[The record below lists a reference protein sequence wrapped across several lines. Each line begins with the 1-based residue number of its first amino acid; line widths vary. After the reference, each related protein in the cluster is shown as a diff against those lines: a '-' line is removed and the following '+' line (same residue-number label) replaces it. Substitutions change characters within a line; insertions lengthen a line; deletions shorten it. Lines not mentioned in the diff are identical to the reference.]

1 MRRMARI
8 RFQVLVAA
16 AVVAAA
22 IAARCAA
29 QTSAA
34 DPVARMQ
41 ELVQSYAKSTVL
53 QNEFMGSVLVAEGDK
68 VLLNQGYGSANLE
81 WGMPNAPD
89 TKFRLGSLTKQFTAA
104 SILLLEE
111 RGKLSTDDLVKK
123 YVPDA
128 PAAWDKMTIYEVLTH
143 TAGIP
148 NFTSFPDYRTN
159 EWEDAKPVE
168 LVARFKDKPL
178 DFEPGTEFRYSNSGY
193 VLLGY
198 ILEKVA
204 GEPYAKFVQENL
216 FAPLGMADTG
226 VDRNVTV
233 LPKRAQGYEP
243 HTGGPK
249 IAGYINMTIPFSA
262 GSLYSTT
269 GDLLKWEQGLFGG
282 KLLTAASLKKMTT
295 PFHNNYA
302 CGLEIMTFLGHKEIM
317 HGGGIEGFSTSLAY
331 FPDEKSGPVTVVVL
345 SNAQSNV
352 DQIAQ
357 NLARVMFGMPVKL
370 PRTAMPTEVTLTEKQ
385 LQDFAGTYQLTPNF
399 AITFMVEKGQLISQA
414 TAQGKVPLFAESE
427 SKFFAK
433 VVDAEIEFSRDA
445 SGKVVSM
452 TLYQNGNEI
461 KGPKN

>member
-1 MRRMARI
+1 
-8 RFQVLVAA
+8 VLVA
-16 AVVAAA
+16 
-22 IAARCAA
+22 
-29 QTSAA
+29 Q
-34 DPVARMQ
+34 
-41 ELVQSYAKSTVL
+41 
-53 QNEFMGSVLVAEGDK
+53 GDK
-68 VLLNQGYGSANLE
+68 VILSQGYGSANLE
-81 WGMPNAPD
+81 WGIPNAPD

-148 NFTSFPDYRTN
+148 NFTSFPDYRET
-159 EWEDAKPVE
+159 EWKESKPVD

-178 DFEPGTEFRYSNSGY
+178 DFEPGTQFRYSNSGY

-198 ILEKVA
+198 ILEQVA

-233 LPKRAQGYEP
+233 LAKRAQGYEP

-249 IAGYINMTIPFSA
+249 IAGYINMTVPFSA

-269 GDLLKWEQGLFGG
+269 LDLLKWERGLFGG
-282 KLLTAASLKKMTT
+282 KVLTAASLKKMTT
-295 PFHNNYA
+295 PFKDNYA
-302 CGLEIMTFLGHKEIM
+302 CGLEVANFQGHKAIL

-331 FPDEKSGPVTVVVL
+331 FPDEKDGPMTIIAL
-345 SNAQSNV
+345 SNAESNV

-357 NLARVMFGMPVKL
+357 NLSRAMFGLPVKL
-370 PRTAMPTEVTLTEKQ
+370 PRESMPAEVKLSETQ
-385 LQDFAGTYQLTPNF
+385 LQDFAGTYQLSPNF
-399 AITFMVEKGQLISQA
+399 AITFTVEKGQLISQA
-414 TAQGKVPLFAESE
+414 TGQGKVPLFAESDT
-427 SKFFAK
+427 KFFARM
-433 VVDAEIEFSRDA
+433 VDAEIEFSRDTT
-445 SGKVVSM
+445 GKVVSM
-452 TLYQNGNEI
+452 TLYQNGNQI
-461 KGPKN
+461 KGPRN

>member
-1 MRRMARI
+1 MT
-8 RFQVLVAA
+8 RFKTLLA
-16 AVVAAA
+16 AVLLAGA
-22 IAARCAA
+22 CAGITAFA
-29 QTSAA
+29 QAPA
-34 DPVARMQ
+34 VDPVPKMK
-41 ELVQSYAKSTVL
+41 ELVQGYADSKVM
-53 QNEFMGSVLVAEGDK
+53 QNEFMGTVLVAQGDK
-68 VLLNQGYGSANLE
+68 VLLSQGYGSANLE
-81 WGMPNAPD
+81 WNIPNTPD
-89 TKFRLGSLTKQFTAA
+89 AKFRLGSLTKQFTAA

-128 PAAWDKMTIYEVLTH
+128 PAAWDKMTIYQVLTH

-148 NFTSFPDYRTN
+148 NFTAFPDYRTN
-159 EWEDAKPVE
+159 EWENAKPVE

-198 ILEKVA
+198 ILEQVS

-216 FAPLGMADTG
+216 FTPLGMADTG
-226 VDRNVTV
+226 VDRSNVV
-233 LPKRAQGYEP
+233 LSKRAEGYEP
-243 HTGGPK
+243 HSNGGHNV
-249 IAGYINMTIPFSA
+249 AGYINMSIPFSA

-282 KLLTAASLKKMTT
+282 KLLKPESLKKMTT
-295 PFHNNYA
+295 PYQSNYA

-331 FPDEKSGPVTVVVL
+331 FPDEKAGPLTVVVL

-357 NLARVMFGMPVKL
+357 NLARVMFGLPVKL
-370 PRTAMPTEVTLTEKQ
+370 PRTSLPTEVTLPDK
-385 LQDFAGTYQLTPNF
+385 LLADFVGTYQLAPTF
-399 AITFMVEKGQLISQA
+399 AIKIAVDGGHL
-414 TAQGKVPLFAESE
+414 TAQGTGQPAAPIFAESE
-427 SKFFAK
+427 TRFFAK
-433 VVDAEIEFSRDA
+433 VVDAEFEFTRDA

-452 TLYQNGNEI
+452 TLFQNGNEI